1 MPAEAPPLIVIAG
14 PTASGK
20 SELALELARVT
31 GGTIINADSMQ
42 VYRELRILT
51 ARPSAAEE
59 AAVPH
64 RVYGVLPVRERC
76 SAARWLGL
84 AEGAAADGRPAIL
97 CGGTGFYIEAFLS
110 GLSEMPDIPSGIR
123 ERAAARRAKVGAESF
138 HAEVAARDPAL
149 AARVPPGDRQRLLR
163 AWAMF
168 EATGRPLSAW
178 QTGPAADPKTAFRI
192 LLDPPREALRGRIA
206 ERFRGMVRQGALDE
220 IRPLRGLDPELPAM
234 KALGARELLAHLDG
248 TIGIDEAQNLAVQA
262 TCRFAKRQ
270 RTWFSRRFRPDLT
283 LTAGPSPDMVGDIL
297 ARLSEPMLTTG

>member
-20 SELALELARVT
+20 SGLALELARRT

-51 ARPSAAEE
+51 ARPEAAEE

-64 RVYGVLPVRERC
+64 RLYGVLPARERC

-84 AEGAAADGRPAIL
+84 AERAAADGRPAIL

-110 GLSEMPDIPSGIR
+110 GLSEMPGIPPAIR
-123 ERAAARRAKVGAESF
+123 DRAAARRAEVGPESF

-178 QTGPAADPKTAFRI
+178 QTGPAAGRKAAFRI
-192 LLDPPREALRGRIA
+192 LLDPPREILHDRIA
-206 ERFRGMVRQGALDE
+206 KRFRAMVRRGALDE
-220 IRPLRGLDPELPAM
+220 VRPLRGLDPELPAM
-234 KALGARELLAHLDG
+234 KALGVRELLAHLDG
-248 TIGIDEAQNLAVQA
+248 TSGIDEAQTLAVRA
-262 TCRFAKRQ
+262 TRRFAKRQ
-270 RTWFSRRFRPDLT
+270 RTWFSHRFRPDLT
-283 LTAGPSPDMVGDIL
+283 LTACPSPDTVGDML
-297 ARLSEPMLTTG
+297 ARLPKPMLTTG